1 MSDPFRF
8 IPSIAGRRLACAA
21 AFCLPA
27 FAAAAAMP
35 THAAGYR
42 LEGQALY
49 AGGGHSGGAHA
60 RVAGTVGQ
68 PAAGR
73 SAGTHYALDGGFW
86 TPQRSADR
94 VFANG
99 FERTQP

>member
-8 IPSIAGRRLACAA
+8 IARAAGRRFACAA
-21 AFCLPA
+21 ALCLPA
-27 FAAAAAMP
+27 LAAAAAMP

-60 RVAGTVGQ
+60 RIAGTIGQ
-68 PAAGR
+68 PATGR
-73 SAGTHYALDGGFW
+73 SAGTHYAIDGGFW

-94 VFANG
+94 IFANG
-99 FERTQP
+99 FERTQS